1 MLPQVSDPHRLLQGN
16 KAKSPGAGYELDR
29 PEDIPPVTTLPKRED
44 YFGQIGESDLDDN
57 TPDSSADS
65 FDDEI
70 VSWTGDSDDEQDMPT
85 LDQDSSG
92 EEFDSPSPDLSQS
105 PMTSLYSFSNTNT
118 VDDVSSKPSL
128 SREYQYDPPANEQE
142 QVRSLLRSQK
152 MEESK

>member
-1 MLPQVSDPHRLLQGN
+1 M
-16 KAKSPGAGYELDR
+16 
-29 PEDIPPVTTLPKRED
+29 TLVPKRED
-44 YFGQIGESDLDDN
+44 YFGQVGEWDLDDN
-57 TPDSSADS
+57 TPDRSADS
-65 FDDEI
+65 IDDEI
-70 VSWTGDSDDEQDMPT
+70 VPWTEVSDDEQHLPT

-92 EEFDSPSPDLSQS
+92 EESDPPSPDLSES
-105 PMTSLYSFSNTNT
+105 PITSLYSLSNTNT